1 MNKTIK
7 NVTIYILIL
16 LYFIIAKAIFNYD
29 TLSGIIGGIAVILII
44 GLDNGIHE
52 KQICKVCKTKITDKS
67 IKANGKIY
75 CSLECYENDEVK
87 ADG

>member
-7 NVTIYILIL
+7 KVVIYILVL

-29 TLSGIIGGIAVILII
+29 MLSCIIGGIAVTLII
-44 GLDNGIHE
+44 VLDNYIHE

-67 IKANGKIY
+67 IKTNGKIY
-75 CSLECYENDEVK
+75 CSLECYENDEVND
-87 ADG
+87 DG